1 MKLLYSTSSP
11 FVRKITALIHELDLH
26 ERIER
31 LPSAA
36 NPLQRDERITRYNP
50 LGKVPVL
57 VTDGGTPLFDSRVIA
72 DYLCSLVPGN
82 RLLPADGESR
92 WVVLRNQALADGLL
106 DAALLVRYE
115 IGPRPE
121 AQRWSG
127 WVEAQSAKIVAALD
141 MLENEAAG
149 WNGCFDLGMLAA
161 GCALAYLDL
170 RFAELEWRARCPVLA
185 QVMAPVLARDSF
197 VQTIPMLPAP
207 AVSVASSIAT
217 PRP

>member
-11 FVRKITALIHELDLH
+11 FVRKITILIHELGLND
-26 ERIER
+26 RVER

-57 VTDGGTPLFDSRVIA
+57 VTDNATALFDSRVIA

-82 RLLPADGESR
+82 ALLPAQGDAR
-92 WVVLRNQALADGLL
+92 WVILRNQALADGLL

-121 AQRWSG
+121 AHRWSG
-127 WVEAQSAKIVAALD
+127 WVEAQSAKITAALD
-141 MLENEAAG
+141 MLEHEAAAWAG
-149 WNGCFDLGMLAA
+149 RFDLAILAA

-170 RFAELEWRARCPVLA
+170 RLAELEWRTRCPVLA
-185 QVMAPVLARDSF
+185 QVMAPVLARDAF
-197 VQTIPMLPAP
+197 AQTVPVLPAP
-207 AVSVASSIAT
+207 VAPAIA
-217 PRP
+217 RP